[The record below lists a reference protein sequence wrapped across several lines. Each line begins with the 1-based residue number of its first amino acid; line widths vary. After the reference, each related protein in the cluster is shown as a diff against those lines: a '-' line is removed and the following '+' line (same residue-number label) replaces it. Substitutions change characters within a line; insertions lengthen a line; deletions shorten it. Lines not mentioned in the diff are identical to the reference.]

1 MGRTL
6 DNALLNLGLKD
17 GYSVGIDKLGFNME
31 NILDKGNVSM
41 SFMLTFGA
49 QSVQSAT
56 QRSGMVASAVSLL
69 AILILALPRNFPSG
83 AMACVTNTVFSS
95 NSYRPRVNNLKH
107 PILGS
112 KHRIHGSCRG
122 LMSRTR
128 CDFMD
133 MRIAQ
138 SMVV

>member
-17 GYSVGIDKLGFNME
+17 RYSVGIDKLGFNIE

-41 SFMLTFGA
+41 SFMLTFGT
-49 QSVQSAT
+49 QSLQNAT
-56 QRSGMVASAVSLL
+56 LRLVMVASAVSQLV
-69 AILILALPRNFPSG
+69 ILTPALPRNFPSG
-83 AMACVTNTVFSS
+83 AMDCVTNTVFSS

-112 KHRIHGSCRG
+112 KPRIHGSFRG
-122 LMSRTR
+122 
-128 CDFMD
+128 
-133 MRIAQ
+133 
-138 SMVV
+138 SM